1 MQTQTQTQTKTQP
14 ETAFTVGDRV
24 RPYNDG
30 EDGSGRRLH
39 WTRLTG
45 TVVST
50 WTDCGE
56 QRVEVRWDRR
66 APYPTRLPAYFLA
79 SL

>member
-1 MQTQTQTQTKTQP
+1 MQTQTQHQP
-14 ETAFTVGDRV
+14 HSETAFAVGDRV

-30 EDGSGRRLH
+30 EDSSGRRLY

-45 TVVST
+45 TVVAA
-50 WTDCGE
+50 WADCGE
-56 QRVEVRWDRR
+56 QRVEVRWDRK

>member
-1 MQTQTQTQTKTQP
+1 MQTQTQTQH
-14 ETAFTVGDRV
+14 ETTFAVGARV

-30 EDGSGRRLH
+30 DDSSGRRLY

-45 TVVST
+45 TVVAA
-50 WTDCGE
+50 WADCGE

-66 APYPTRLPAYFLA
+66 APYPTSLPAYFLA